1 MTSSMFVTM
10 GKGWSPARSLLPF
23 MSKLRQVRS
32 SAPLGESLDD
42 LDEDAGAE
50 GDEGEESDSDYDEEA
65 ENARYHALI
74 QRLRTE
80 SIAGHK
86 AVEEAMA
93 VAAALARAAE
103 EARSEAEAEAAKKAG
118 AEHVAGPVQWSEPF
132 SRATTSFRVAGL
144 AAKQTAR
151 WPRRRMHTAT
161 CRICIGMRRPK
172 KKTEIATS
180 NNRATDNISRGTA
193 HTGTETAALTGT
205 VRTETE
211 RATSASGLCERFV
224 EIGRVRRNFRTS
236 PSRRYR
242 SPYSAYP

>member
-50 GDEGEESDSDYDEEA
+50 GGEGEESDSDYDEEA
-65 ENARYHALI
+65 ENARYHALT

-161 CRICIGMRRPK
+161 CRICTGMRRLK
-172 KKTEIATS
+172 KKLKSQHLTS
-180 NNRATDNISRGTA
+180 GNRQ
-193 HTGTETAALTGT
+193 HLT
-205 VRTETE
+205 
-211 RATSASGLCERFV
+211 
-224 EIGRVRRNFRTS
+224 RNC
-236 PSRRYR
+236 
-242 SPYSAYP
+242 AYWN